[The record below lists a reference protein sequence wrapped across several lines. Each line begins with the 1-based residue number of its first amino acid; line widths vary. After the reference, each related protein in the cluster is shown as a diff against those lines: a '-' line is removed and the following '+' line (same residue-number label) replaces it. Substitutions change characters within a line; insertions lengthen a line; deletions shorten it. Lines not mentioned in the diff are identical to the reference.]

1 MVQAAQSQ
9 ATRSDPLPLGY
20 DPCREGGTPGAFLMA
35 KLEKKSQE
43 EADIP
48 DEEQDIEPADIE

>member
-1 MVQAAQSQ
+1 MVQSQSP
-9 ATRSDPLPLGY
+9 RSDPLPLGC
-20 DPCREGGTPGAFLMA
+20 DPCRGCGTPGAFLMA